1 MSEAQEFLKGIELLD
16 AKIDARQCEIDDLK
30 EKLLHITP
38 TLSLDKGGGGGYA
51 HDKMAG
57 TMARIVDLQAL
68 INDEIDRLVD
78 QKAEAMNMLNSMKNP
93 VHMTI
98 LHRRYFLH
106 HSFEQI
112 ATDMKYT
119 YRWVTRLHGRA
130 LQDFAKVMQERESEG
145 DEA

>member
-38 TLSLDKGGGGGYA
+38 TLSPDKGGGGGYA